1 VKHRI
6 DDQFVL
12 LRLGPGGP
20 EGPVATYLRP
30 FAGWLRQQG
39 YKRDYVMFHLV
50 LAASFSKWLKHK
62 HTRMLGNRITSQHAA
77 RFLKW
82 RYKRRRPD
90 PHNPAAIRHF
100 MEFLRS
106 AKVIPAEKISRR
118 QVTPTERCIQAY
130 GEYLREERAV
140 TKATIVNHI
149 PFVRLFL
156 KACLGSGPAKLSS
169 MGATDVVRFVRRHA
183 GHLGL
188 GRAKIMTHALRSFL
202 RYARYNGEVTLDLAA
217 AVPTVA
223 NWSMST
229 IPRAIAPEQVR
240 QLLASIDRRTPKG
253 RRDYAILLLLAR
265 LGVRACEVVALEL
278 DDIDWGTG
286 QLRVRGKGGRST
298 ELPLPQD
305 VGRAIAAYVRRGRPA
320 TESRRVFI
328 RTRAPHRGFQNSIAV
343 CTLVADALK
352 RAGIKAAT
360 WGAHQFRHGL
370 ASEMLRHDASLA
382 EIGDVLGHRHPDT
395 TNIYAKVDLKALR
408 SLAQPWPDM

>member
-1 VKHRI
+1 
-6 DDQFVL
+6 
-12 LRLGPGGP
+12 
-20 EGPVATYLRP
+20 
-30 FAGWLRQQG
+30 
-39 YKRDYVMFHLV
+39 MFHLV

-62 HTRMLGNRITSQHAA
+62 HTKLLRNRITSQHAA
-77 RFLKW
+77 RFLKG
-82 RYKRRRPD
+82 RRPD
-90 PHNPAAIRHF
+90 PHDPAAIRHF

-106 AKVIPAEKISRR
+106 VKVIPAEKISRR
-118 QVTPTERCIQAY
+118 QVTPTDRCLQAY
-130 GEYLREERAV
+130 EEYLRDERAV

-149 PFVRLFL
+149 PFVRSFL
-156 KACLGSGPAKLSS
+156 RACFGSRPAKISS
-169 MGATDVVRFVRRHA
+169 IDAKDVVRFVQCQA
-183 GHLGL
+183 GRLGL
-188 GRAKIMTHALRSFL
+188 GRAKLMTHALRSFL
-202 RYARYNGEVTLDLAA
+202 RYVRYTGEVTLDLAA

-240 QLLASIDRRTPKG
+240 KLLVSINRHTPKG
-253 RRDYAILLLLAR
+253 LRDYAILLLLAR
-265 LGVRACEVVALEL
+265 LGVRACEVVGLEL

-298 ELPLPQD
+298 ELPLPED

-328 RTRAPHRGFQNSIAV
+328 RTRAPHRGFQNSLAV
-343 CTLVADALK
+343 CTLVANALK
-352 RAGIKAAT
+352 RAGIKSPT

-408 SLAQPWPDM
+408 TLAQAWPGHVP

>member
-1 VKHRI
+1 MRHRI

-12 LRLGPGGP
+12 LRVGPGGP
-20 EGPVATYLRP
+20 EGPVATYLRA

-62 HTRMLGNRITSQHAA
+62 HTKLLRNRITSQHAA
-77 RFLKW
+77 RFLKG
-82 RYKRRRPD
+82 RRPD
-90 PHNPAAIRHF
+90 PHDPAAIRHF

-106 AKVIPAEKISRR
+106 VKVIPAEKISRR
-118 QVTPTERCIQAY
+118 QVTPTDRCLQAY
-130 GEYLREERAV
+130 EEYLRDERAV

-149 PFVRLFL
+149 PFVRSFL
-156 KACLGSGPAKLSS
+156 RACFGSRPAKISS
-169 MGATDVVRFVRRHA
+169 IDAKDVVRFVQCQA
-183 GHLGL
+183 GRLGL
-188 GRAKIMTHALRSFL
+188 GRAKLMTHALRSFL
-202 RYARYNGEVTLDLAA
+202 RYVRYTGEVTLDLAA

-240 QLLASIDRRTPKG
+240 KLLVSINRHTPKG
-253 RRDYAILLLLAR
+253 LRDYAILLLLAR
-265 LGVRACEVVALEL
+265 LGVRACEVVGLEL

-298 ELPLPQD
+298 ELPLPED

-328 RTRAPHRGFQNSIAV
+328 RTRAPHRGFQNSLAV
-343 CTLVADALK
+343 CTLVANALK
-352 RAGIKAAT
+352 RAGIKSPT

-408 SLAQPWPDM
+408 TLAQAWPGHVP